1 MYQCFVVTLPL
12 QGFNFMCVKVTMSCR
27 LLSVYVYVCVCVCV
41 CVFVCVLCVMPMM
54 DFQASSIDLCRC
66 FVCVS
71 V

>member
-12 QGFNFMCVKVTMSCR
+12 QGFNFVCVKVTMNCR

-54 DFQASSIDLCRC
+54 DF
-66 FVCVS
+66 
-71 V
+71 

>member
-12 QGFNFMCVKVTMSCR
+12 QGFNFVCVKVTMNCR

-54 DFQASSIDLCRC
+54 DLQASSIQFVWLC
-66 FVCVS
+66 VYVS